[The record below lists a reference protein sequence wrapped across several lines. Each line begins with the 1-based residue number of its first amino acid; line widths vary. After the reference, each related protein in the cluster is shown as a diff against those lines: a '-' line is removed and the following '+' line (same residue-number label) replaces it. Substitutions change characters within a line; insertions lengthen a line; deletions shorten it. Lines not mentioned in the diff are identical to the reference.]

1 MDSVIYTPKDYG
13 PAIYL
18 ALNHLA
24 GGLEIYDYMYNE
36 DMDLWYVECSE
47 RDFGAAAF
55 QLTGRFVRSCYKA
68 TKEGVTSWIQTKA
81 V

>member
-1 MDSVIYTPKDYG
+1 MDSVMYTPKNYG

-18 ALNHLA
+18 ALNHSA

-47 RDFGAAAF
+47 RGFSDSTHSLEGK
-55 QLTGRFVRSCYKA
+55 FVRSCYKA
-68 TKEGVTSWIQTKA
+68 TKEGVTSWT
-81 V
+81 